1 MTTPDRWAERD
12 RALVAAFVER
22 VRPLLAGTVRHIFDL
37 GSRDCAEAVA
47 LAAAFPEATVHAFE
61 ANPAQWA
68 ACYGTAN
75 RFGDGRVRFV
85 PAAVSHTD
93 GYVDLYQADVLN
105 SSSKD
110 WPDGNPG
117 ASSLFPSAI
126 EAAPTKVPSW
136 RLDTYCREHDVERVD
151 VVWADIQGAEL
162 LALQGLGDIPFD
174 VLHTEVAHDPFYRGG
189 VMHPELDAWLRGRGY
204 GPLSAPR
211 YSYGEEDLIYVH
223 RRVLPIS
230 HGGAE
235 GT

>member
-1 MTTPDRWAERD
+1 MTTPYRWAERD
-12 RALVAAFVER
+12 RALVASFVER

-75 RFGDGRVRFV
+75 RFGDGRVRVV
-85 PAAVSHTD
+85 PAAVSHMD
-93 GYVDLYQADVLN
+93 GYVDLYEADVLN

-126 EAAPTKVPSW
+126 EAEPSKVPSW
-136 RLDTYCREHDVERVD
+136 RLDTYCVEHGITHVD
-151 VVWADIQGAEL
+151 IVWADIQGAEL
-162 LALQGLGDIPFD
+162 LALQGMGAVAFD
-174 VLHTEVAHDPFYRGG
+174 VLHTEVVHTPFYRGG
-189 VMHPELDAWLRGRGY
+189 TSFAELDGWLRGRGFRRM
-204 GPLSAPR
+204 AEPR
-211 YSYGEEDLIYVH
+211 WDHGEEDLDYVH
-223 RRVLPIS
+223 ERVL
-230 HGGAE
+230 
-235 GT
+235 